1 MAVLGEKA
9 FNQHSM
15 FGMTE
20 EDWVSDGCGARIRDG
35 EQMRTARKQS
45 AGISSFSCYFP
56 LTSLPSF
63 SCFLF
68 FSFLFLRSKF
78 H

>member
-1 MAVLGEKA
+1 MAVLGEKT

-20 EDWVSDGCGARIRDG
+20 EDWVSDGCGAWIWVG

-45 AGISSFSCYFP
+45 TGIVLASPSAATSTHLSPFFLSFSF
-56 LTSLPSF
+56 
-63 SCFLF
+63 FLF
-68 FSFLFLRSKF
+68 PSPEV
-78 H
+78 